1 MAKHLTTNTNS
12 SYWRD
17 KLADLITPGAGI
29 LFMKVGT
36 HAQETLA
43 DIIKRKSQE
52 IKETGYGL
60 WGYGGNTCHPA
71 SMVQPFA
78 KEFEA
83 AGKPIHL
90 CMEAMD
96 SKHFAEPL
104 CADEFSVDGIKWE
117 KIPKTIEVRGSRY
130 ALVIDEIFENDFK
143 LPLNRTRVPVG
154 PNAGRLGSRYING
167 RVDKACLEVL
177 GAPELVNRDE
187 PVSER
192 QISLVAELKA
202 PYAVFLRNYR

>member
-1 MAKHLTTNTNS
+1 MTN
-12 SYWRD
+12 
-17 KLADLITPGAGI
+17 LVIPGNGI
-29 LFMKVGT
+29 LYMKVGT
-36 HAQETLA
+36 HAQETLT

-78 KEFEA
+78 KAFHE

-90 CMEAMD
+90 CMEPMV
-96 SKHFAEPL
+96 SNHFAEPL
-104 CADEFSVDGIKWE
+104 CAAEFSVDGIKWE
-117 KIPKTIEVRGSRY
+117 TIPDTIEVRGSRY
-130 ALVIDEIFENDFK
+130 ALVIDEIIQDDFK
-143 LPLNRTRVPVG
+143 LPLNMTRVPVG
-154 PNAGRLGSRYING
+154 PSAGRLGSRYING

-177 GAPELVNRDE
+177 GEPERENANELGGD
-187 PVSER
+187 R